1 MSVPIK
7 YIIYIE
13 RERVRKRNC
22 SPLQPWAARSSVNA
36 YQTTNETHA
45 LEASR
50 VYMLR
55 EKERE
60 RAREPERESERESER
75 ERALLGTFREQ
86 SFVQMIVLGT

>member
-13 RERVRKRNC
+13 RERVRERNC

-45 LEASR
+45 LEAYR

-55 EKERE
+55 EKESE
-60 RAREPERESERESER
+60 RARA
-75 ERALLGTFREQ
+75 RARPGV
-86 SFVQMIVLGT
+86 SVLELAVLRSPVPARSSVCVLAY